1 MYLKNANLTEKVEHY
16 NINFCYYYKIV
27 WRSLSLGDNETKK
40 KKSSFN
46 LDDLYDLY
54 SYSLSL

>member
-16 NINFCYYYKIV
+16 NVNFCYYYKIV
-27 WRSLSLGDNETKK
+27 QRSLSLGDNETKK

-46 LDDLYDLY
+46 LDDLYDLQD
-54 SYSLSL
+54 STQ